1 MMTEYGLAEQTGCVQ
16 FFQGKEEWSLFNTQ
30 TGFFQTIT
38 KALKKH
44 QQHNGI
50 GTMNGGLIT
59 YNGEFINYYSEN
71 SGILDNSILDLAF
84 DLNDNIIVTSPQAGL
99 GILTNSGNWIWLN
112 TVNSNIISNS
122 LKNVIVDGNN
132 SVWITTLQ
140 DGISQYYNNN
150 FYNYNTDNSSLT
162 DNEINCLIVDNEENL
177 WLGTKN
183 SGLIRTETF
192 YSNISEESLDEYQIN
207 FKKWNNY
214 IIPEHGHLN
223 IFDISKITT

>member
-1 MMTEYGLAEQTGCVQ
+1 M
-16 FFQGKEEWSLFNTQ
+16 
-30 TGFFQTIT
+30 
-38 KALKKH
+38 
-44 QQHNGI
+44 
-50 GTMNGGLIT
+50 
-59 YNGEFINYYSEN
+59 
-71 SGILDNSILDLAF
+71 AF

-207 FKKWNNY
+207 FKKNG
-214 IIPEHGHLN
+214 II
-223 IFDISKITT
+223 ISN